1 MKETRFINR
10 GDLIRVLEIEK
21 NSFVNPWTEGE
32 YLECLRS
39 KDYIGMVIEENGEV
53 IGVIVYTLYKMFV
66 EVKRL
71 VICPFRR
78 RDGCGKKLLSKLQ
91 QKVKNNPDRKYIYLN
106 VDEYSV
112 DLQLFLRSQGFTCD
126 SNYRFKW
133 ECSNKSEKIL

>member
-71 VICPFRR
+71 VISL
-78 RDGCGKKLLSKLQ
+78 K
-91 QKVKNNPDRKYIYLN
+91 
-106 VDEYSV
+106 
-112 DLQLFLRSQGFTCD
+112 RS
-126 SNYRFKW
+126 
-133 ECSNKSEKIL
+133 